1 MLFLYEK
8 KFYNERNIKEYDKD
22 EMIKYIT
29 NINIK
34 IFKGILYWKKIILKI
49 YKYYF

>member
-8 KFYNERNIKEYDKD
+8 KFYNERNIKEYNKD

-29 NINIK
+29 NVNIK
-34 IFKGILYWKKIILKI
+34 IFKGILSLEKNNFKNI
-49 YKYYF
+49 